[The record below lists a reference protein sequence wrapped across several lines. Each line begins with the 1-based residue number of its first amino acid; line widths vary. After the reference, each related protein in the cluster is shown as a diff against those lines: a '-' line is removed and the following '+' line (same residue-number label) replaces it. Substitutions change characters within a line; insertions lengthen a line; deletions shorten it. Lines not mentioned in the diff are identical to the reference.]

1 MADSDESGEATPREP
16 EIELL
21 GKLAR
26 GFLFAARAALAA
38 AGAAAV
44 AFGLVKSLTDGAG
57 WEPGTLAWRA
67 EPSAAGAV
75 WVTLGLPLVL
85 PAATLL
91 RRGLGQ
97 VALLLASVALWFGP
111 SSLGDDSDYGY
122 ILRMFAT
129 LVSFLCL
136 VVWRTLWRLTGTGLP
151 RSGSEPTL

>member
-1 MADSDESGEATPREP
+1 MTPSEEQGEAAPREP

-38 AGAAAV
+38 AGVASL
-44 AFGLVKSLTDGAG
+44 AFGLVKSLTDGAS
-57 WEPGTLAWRA
+57 WQPGELVWRA

-91 RRGLGQ
+91 RRGGGQ
-97 VALLLASVALWFGP
+97 VALLLASAALWFGP
-111 SSLGDDSDYGY
+111 SSLEDDSDYGY
-122 ILRMFAT
+122 ILRIFAT

-151 RSGSEPTL
+151 RGGSEPTL